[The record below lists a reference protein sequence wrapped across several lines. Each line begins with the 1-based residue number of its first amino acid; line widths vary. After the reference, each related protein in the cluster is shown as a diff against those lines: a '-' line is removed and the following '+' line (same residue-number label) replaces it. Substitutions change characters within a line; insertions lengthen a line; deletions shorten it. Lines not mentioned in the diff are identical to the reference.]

1 MTVLRDAEGQA
12 EEPSFELDSARTLAT
27 CAKCAAPCG
36 GATPGDSRTPPRA
49 RRPRAW
55 LRHLKSYYVYIL
67 TNARRSV
74 LYVGV
79 TSNLAGRLRQHESP
93 HSKSFT
99 ARYRLHLLVY
109 FEVYS
114 SPQAAIDREKQLKAG
129 SREDKLQLIN
139 ATNPDWR
146 ALRPDG
152 SPLDE

>member
-1 MTVLRDAEGQA
+1 MRNVQRRAEAPTQKVLERKLVGSGFGGVGAE
-12 EEPSFELDSARTLAT
+12 
-27 CAKCAAPCG
+27 
-36 GATPGDSRTPPRA
+36 
-49 RRPRAW
+49 
-55 LRHLKSYYVYIL
+55 LKNYYVYIL
-67 TNARRSV
+67 TNARHSV

-79 TSNLAGRLRQHESP
+79 TSNLAARLHQHESL

-99 ARYRLHLLVY
+99 ARYRVHLLVY

-129 SREDKLQLIN
+129 SREDKLRLIN
-139 ATNPDWR
+139 TTNPDWR